1 MIKTILKIEGM
12 MCAHCEAHMNEAIKE
27 NFDVS
32 KVVSS
37 SKDGETVIESKEEL
51 DADKVKE
58 VVAEAG
64 YTFVDM
70 AVEQLEDK
78 VSFFQKIK
86 NKLS

>member
-27 NFDVS
+27 KFDVV
-32 KVVSS
+32 KVASS
-37 SKDGETVIESKEEL
+37 SKNGETVIESKEEL
-51 DADKVKE
+51 DAEKIKE

-64 YTFVDM
+64 YTFVGITTEV
-70 AVEQLEDK
+70 AEEK
-78 VSFFQKIK
+78 SSIFQKIK